1 MSNIWRRSSGLS
13 TSALNGRLVLTY
25 NSIDW
30 SNMTA
35 VHVAGPY
42 YLAVK
47 FIPLFKASNDPSI
60 CNITSLATVFLNRYV
75 R

>member
-1 MSNIWRRSSGLS
+1 
-13 TSALNGRLVLTY
+13 
-25 NSIDW
+25 
-30 SNMTA
+30 MTA

-75 R
+75 RRVRDSLSHNTAPFASSRMPNPRLPRRT